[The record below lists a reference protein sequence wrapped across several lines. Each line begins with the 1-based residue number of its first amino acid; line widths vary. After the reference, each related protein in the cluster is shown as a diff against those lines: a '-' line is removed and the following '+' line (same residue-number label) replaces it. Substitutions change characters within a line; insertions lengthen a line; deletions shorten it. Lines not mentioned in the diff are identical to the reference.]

1 MSERKEARKCLVVG
15 LDGATFD
22 LLAPWMEEGLLP
34 ALRQLVTKGARG
46 ELQSTIPPSTA
57 PAWVSMVTGKNPG
70 KHGVFDFRLGLSSGF
85 ERPLVSSHSIGAQRL
100 WQVLNRKGKKV
111 GLINLPLTYPPE
123 PVEGFLISGMMTP
136 SPQVAYTYPPELK
149 ERLRGAIG
157 DYVINIESQRYD
169 IESEEEAL
177 AFLKDV
183 HHAFEKRR
191 EALYYLMAE
200 EDWDFLMVVFI
211 LPDRIQHRLWIYL
224 DKSTPFFHR
233 PEGARIREA
242 VKRSFTSLDET
253 LGTLLRTLGPST
265 NIFLVSDH
273 GFGPLLALINFNSWF
288 YDLGILSVARRSGW
302 KTSLFQRGV
311 ALSKKPWF
319 RQVVPRSIR
328 SKVQKVVRSRK
339 SLLGPGVE
347 REIDW
352 RRTQAYFAGTLQ
364 QAIYINQEGYGSGG
378 GVGTGAPYE
387 DLRNFLK
394 EKLYSLR
401 DPWDGSQLVDQ
412 VLFREE
418 IYWGPYLDQGPDIS
432 LRAKGYSYLGAAE
445 LGRAALVTDMRHDP
459 RGFHRPNGIFVAIGN
474 DIQPGLEIKGAS
486 IIDVA
491 PTILFSMGLAL
502 PQDMDGRV
510 LDIFSEEFRRANPIQ
525 YETPSEPT
533 LQASEREI
541 YSPEDREA
549 LEERLR
555 GLGYL
560 S

>member
-1 MSERKEARKCLVVG
+1 MTERKGARKCLVVG

-22 LLAPWMEEGLLP
+22 LLDPWMEEGLLP
-34 ALRQLVTKGARG
+34 SLKKLVTKGARG

-70 KHGVFDFRLGLSSGF
+70 KHGIFDFRLGLSSGF
-85 ERPLVSSHSIGAQRL
+85 ERPLVSSYSIGAERL
-100 WQVLNRKGKKV
+100 WRTLNRKGKRV
-111 GLINLPLTYPPE
+111 GLINVPLTYPPE
-123 PVEGFLISGMMTP
+123 PVEGFLIAGMMTP
-136 SPQVAYTYPPELK
+136 GPQAAYAYPARLK
-149 ERLRGAIG
+149 GQLQDAIG
-157 DYVINIESQRYD
+157 DYVINIESQRYS
-169 IESEEEAL
+169 IEGEEEAL

-183 HHAFEKRR
+183 QYAFEKRR
-191 EALYYLMAE
+191 DALYYLMAE
-200 EDWDFLMVVFI
+200 EDWDFLMVVFV
-211 LPDRIQHRLWIYL
+211 LPDRIQHRLWKYL
-224 DKSTPFFHR
+224 DERTIFFHR

-242 VKRSFTSLDET
+242 VRRSFASLDET
-253 LGTLLRTLGPST
+253 LGTLFRTLGPST

-288 YDLGILSVARRSGW
+288 SDLGILRVRKRSGW
-302 KTSLFQRGV
+302 KASLFQRGV
-311 ALSKKPWF
+311 SLSKRPWF

-328 SKVQKVVRSRK
+328 SKVQEVVRSRR
-339 SLLGPGVE
+339 SLFRPGVE

-364 QAIYINQEGYGSGG
+364 QAIYINQEGYGG
-378 GVGTGAPYE
+378 GVGAGAPYE
-387 DLRNFLK
+387 DLRNSLK

-401 DPWDGSQLVDQ
+401 DPWDGSQLVDR
-412 VLFREE
+412 VFFREE

-432 LRAKGYSYLGAAE
+432 LVAKGYSYLGAAE
-445 LGRAALVTDMRHDP
+445 LGRGSLVTDMRHDP
-459 RGFHRPNGIFVAIGN
+459 RGFHRLSGIFVAVGK
-474 DIQPGLEIKGAS
+474 DIQSGLEIEGAS

-491 PTILFSMGLAL
+491 PTILLSMRLPL
-502 PQDMDGRV
+502 PQDMDGQV

-525 YETPSEPT
+525 YETPSESP
-533 LQASEREI
+533 LPPEREI